1 MLFAIVEGCLDLA
14 LDDAEED
21 ILSLVIVW
29 CDLLALGKVDVY
41 DHELVIVDDLAKLLD
56 FRSDHN
62 ATMW

>member
-1 MLFAIVEGCLDLA
+1 MLFAIVECCLDLA

-21 ILSLVIVW
+21 ILPLVIVW

-41 DHELVIVDDLAKLLD
+41 DHKLVIVDDSAKLLN

>member
-1 MLFAIVEGCLDLA
+1 M
-14 LDDAEED
+14 
-21 ILSLVIVW
+21 IVW